1 MSSLDA
7 RSRMTRETARLV
19 LDTFARTYRLEGSEL
34 VDKVGNVAPDYTLG
48 LVLEARTVLT

>member
-19 LDTFARTYRLEGSEL
+19 LDTFARTYRIEGSQL

-48 LVLEARTVLT
+48 LVLEARTVLG